1 MSYLKLKYYNNIS
14 MEDSICDKNG
24 EDNNI
29 LNKKKNILN
38 DQPIFLKKKDKGNNQ
53 DLIIKKDKK
62 KKKKKKYRCPIC
74 NIKLT
79 LVEKTI
85 FCSCKK
91 SYCTKH
97 RLPEQ
102 HNCNYNFKNDKKK
115 YLTESNPDVNFK
127 KIDEI

>member
-1 MSYLKLKYYNNIS
+1 
-14 MEDSICDKNG
+14 MEDSICDKNEEG
-24 EDNNI
+24 NDI
-29 LNKKKNILN
+29 LNKKKNIYN
-38 DQPIFLKKKDKGNNQ
+38 DESIFLKNIEETDNK

-62 KKKKKKYRCPIC
+62 KKKKKKKKNRCPIC

-79 LVEKTI
+79 LVEQTI
-85 FCSCKK
+85 FCSCEK
-91 SYCTKH
+91 SFCTKH
-97 RLPEQ
+97 RLPEK